1 MKVKALQFTKKSLIS
16 RKWVFLMEE
25 GQFHGKFF
33 GCEIVN
39 YVCPYKYSE
48 KFWGATCFWN
58 TLYMF
63 QCFFE

>member
-1 MKVKALQFTKKSLIS
+1 
-16 RKWVFLMEE
+16 MEE

-48 KFWGATCFWN
+48 KILGGYLF
-58 TLYMF
+58 LKHPVHVSMLL
-63 QCFFE
+63 